1 MIINNLV
8 KLIIKSYLVDNQ
20 TNIISPRSND
30 KYIIMKITIIG
41 AGIGGLTLAIALQKK
56 GIGVEI
62 FEATSAFK
70 KVGAGIVLAI
80 NAMQLYQRLGL
91 AEQLKVRGNPL
102 EKMAITTANLNI
114 MTANE
119 LAYFEEK
126 YSLNNIAIHRA
137 TLHEVLLSEL
147 PNVSLHLNKKLKK
160 LEENAAGIQLEF
172 LDGSTHQAAIVI
184 GADGIHSGVRQS
196 IFPQSKE
203 RFSKQLCWRGVA
215 PFTLEKGM
223 QATLREAW
231 GAGRRFGIVP
241 IENNQVYWFACAS
254 YQKNAQEA
262 FKATNLIELFSDFD
276 PIVTQLIKATPSDK
290 IIEAELSDL
299 ERLKTWH
306 KGRVCLMGD
315 AAHATTPN
323 MGQGANQ
330 AIESAWVL
338 ADCLAK
344 EADYKTAFEAYQ
356 NIRQAKAN
364 QIVKMSWQ
372 IGQMAHL
379 KNPIL
384 TAFRNALVRNTPAA
398 IGRKQLEKIF
408 ELNY

>member
-1 MIINNLV
+1 
-8 KLIIKSYLVDNQ
+8 
-20 TNIISPRSND
+20 
-30 KYIIMKITIIG
+30 MKVTIIG

-56 GIGVEI
+56 GIEVEI

-80 NAMQLYQRLGL
+80 NAMQIYQRLGL
-91 AEQLKVRGNPL
+91 AEQLKLKGNCL
-102 EKMAITTANLNI
+102 EKMAITSANLKSL
-114 MTANE
+114 TKNE
-119 LAYFEEK
+119 MAYFEAK
-126 YSLNNIAIHRA
+126 YGLNNVAIHRA

-147 PNVSLHLNKKLKK
+147 SKIPLHLNKKLKK
-160 LEENAAGIQLEF
+160 LEERTEGIQLQF
-172 LDGSTHQAAIVI
+172 WDGSTHQAEIVI

-203 RFSKQLCWRGVA
+203 RFSKQLCWRAVL
-215 PFTLEKGM
+215 PFKLEKGM
-223 QATLREAW
+223 EYTMREAW

-262 FKATNLIELFSDFD
+262 FNATNLSELFSNFD
-276 PIVTQLIKATPSDK
+276 PIVTELIEATPSDQ

-299 ERLKTWH
+299 ELLKTWH
-306 KGRVCLMGD
+306 KGKVCLMGD

-344 EADYKTAFEAYQ
+344 EADYKTAFESYQ
-356 NIRQAKAN
+356 KIRQAKAS

-384 TAFRNALVRNTPAA
+384 TTFRNTLLRITPAA
-398 IGRKQLEKIF
+398 IGRKQLEQVF
-408 ELNY
+408 DLGY